1 MSYYYGENVVLL
13 PPFHIIT
20 ATGLSD
26 GVFHGEIF
34 GSKLIHMA
42 SDSVYVCGTHILNR
56 AHQPFLK

>member
-1 MSYYYGENVVLL
+1 MSYYYGENAVLL

-20 ATGLSD
+20 ATGLSG

-42 SDSVYVCGTHILNR
+42 SDSVYVCGTHILN
-56 AHQPFLK
+56 